1 MTRFWQIF
9 SSYGDSRNNVCNSL
23 LIPVQYDD
31 PPARSFEPVSS
42 SSVRA
47 EGLGTP
53 LSGARYFLP
62 VADPLKSRTI
72 IPGRILTFLRGG
84 LVTSIEKAAR
94 AGVGRSGRTSPPYW
108 TAVLPSRR
116 HGPIGKLLRT
126 LLPAVCVS
134 ALPPRR

>member
-31 PPARSFEPVSS
+31 PPARLSEPVSS

-72 IPGRILTFLRGG
+72 IPGRILTLMRGG

-108 TAVLPSRR
+108 TALLARR
-116 HGPIGKLLRT
+116 ITIPTSWAYRQT
-126 LLPAVCVS
+126 S
-134 ALPPRR
+134 

>member
-9 SSYGDSRNNVCNSL
+9 SSGGESNNNICNYL

-31 PPARSFEPVSS
+31 PPARLSEPVSS

-72 IPGRILTFLRGG
+72 IPGRILTVLRG
-84 LVTSIEKAAR
+84 R
-94 AGVGRSGRTSPPYW
+94 
-108 TAVLPSRR
+108 
-116 HGPIGKLLRT
+116 
-126 LLPAVCVS
+126 VS
-134 ALPPRR
+134 DEH